1 MRKKHR
7 KVRYHNSNKMH
18 PSEHGTRTSYGP
30 FAALSW
36 SLNFAN
42 AWYVPVIFLGADKER
57 QVLYSCCGSVGFKFV
72 SPTFQCYY
80 TFAGSQRNF
89 LMHLGYSASN
99 ATSLN
104 AAFSILWIMGS
115 PRYARKP
122 PGGNSLMGLC
132 YYIFGSAK
140 QSKKGLI
147 SLTGWIVLLAFLV
160 LSVVQAFV
168 TDVSIKHA
176 LSWVALALAF
186 YSCAVLCICHMR
198 NDHLNGLEDHPAGL
212 LSVAEARDMLDTVP
226 IIIVINCGFM
236 IAYKYVLVPRQ
247 ARWDCSVPV
256 LTLYLHCRALT

>member
-1 MRKKHR
+1 MLPTNRF
-7 KVRYHNSNKMH
+7 
-18 PSEHGTRTSYGP
+18 
-30 FAALSW
+30 FAVFMIAACCMCLA
-36 SLNFAN
+36 F
-42 AWYVPVIFLGADKER
+42 VIF
-57 QVLYSCCGSVGFKFV
+57 V
-72 SPTFQCYY
+72 
-80 TFAGSQRNF
+80 
-89 LMHLGYSASN
+89 
-99 ATSLN
+99 
-104 AAFSILWIMGS
+104 MGS

-132 YYIFGSAK
+132 YYIYGSAK

-236 IAYKYVLVPRQ
+236 IVYKYVLVPRQ
-247 ARWDCSVPV
+247 ARWGCSVPV
-256 LTLYLHCRALT
+256 LTLYLHCRALTLIFQSQLHERANAVTGLSNGCQSWLGTNQRCHL